1 MGGSGTVA
9 SVSVV
14 VVVSTSQEAVIRI
27 SEAAVKKR
35 LMDKCI
41 KNVSGLKVISSNK
54 LQTTIFQLVQLVPV
68 NFSQY
73 PELYYKNKKPAP
85 ELVRAF
91 QYENLNLLVNAVHPL
106 THDRRE

>member
-9 SVSVV
+9 SVSV

-54 LQTTIFQLVQLVPV
+54 HQTAIFQAVQLGSV
-68 NFSQY
+68 NFVQY
-73 PELYYKNKKPAP
+73 PELYYKNKRPTLIK
-85 ELVRAF
+85 VWAF
-91 QYENLNLLVNAVHPL
+91 CDLI
-106 THDRRE
+106 